1 MSSEP
6 ILSVLDAPGFADAVP
21 QLCDLFA
28 RTFGR
33 TITPQF
39 LRWRYLENPT
49 AGVLAAIAKTDG
61 EAVASYSAS
70 PVNLVQNDRL
80 LRVALSMTTMTDPR
94 FAGRGLFTTLA
105 ARVYEGMLAER
116 YDAVIGFPNTNSYA
130 PFIRR
135 LAWKPIYEIP
145 TMSAPVASNHRQA
158 AIPAGVERD
167 DQFLLAGYDQLRS
180 DELIATARSLEYLQW
195 RYVRHPTNRYRT
207 YSIPEGPH
215 RAYCVLKPYGPNAID
230 VVDLQADD
238 AAAANILLA
247 AVMSDAAENGVALVN
262 AWGPRHHFLH
272 SCLAKSGFVNGA
284 PVTYFGAR
292 SFGNVAGDRLFDFGN
307 WYVQMGDSDV
317 Y

>member
-1 MSSEP
+1 
-6 ILSVLDAPGFADAVP
+6 LSVLDGPGFAEAVP

-49 AGVLAAIAKTDG
+49 SGVLAAIAKLDG
-61 EAVASYSAS
+61 ELVASYSAS
-70 PVNLVQNDRL
+70 PVNLVQDDQL

-105 ARVYEGMLAER
+105 GRVYERMLAEH
-116 YDAVIGFPNTNSYA
+116 YHAVIGFPNTNSYA
-130 PFIRR
+130 PFMRR

-145 TMSAPVASNHRQA
+145 TMTVSITSHHRRDGM
-158 AIPAGVERD
+158 PAGVERD

-180 DELIATARSLEYLQW
+180 DKLIATARSLEYLQW
-195 RYVRHPTNRYRT
+195 RYARHPTNRYRT
-207 YSIPEGPH
+207 YSTTEAAH
-215 RAYCVLKPYGPNAID
+215 RAYCVLKSYGPNAID
-230 VVDLQADD
+230 VVDLRADD
-238 AAAANILLA
+238 PATASVLLA
-247 AVMSDAAENGVALVN
+247 AVMSDAVQNDAAVVN

-272 SCLAKSGFVNGA
+272 SSLAKSGFVNGA
-284 PVTYFGAR
+284 PVTYFGAHN
-292 SFGNVAGDRLFDFGN
+292 FGNVAGDRLFDFNN
-307 WYVQMGDSDV
+307 WYIQMGDSDV